1 MTNQV
6 DKKKTNDG
14 NAKVDILSIIFMFL
28 LNVFKKVVWFAL
40 IVVLALVFI
49 YIFYYAIY
57 YSLSF
62 L

>member
-6 DKKKTNDG
+6 DKKKINDG
-14 NAKVDILSIIFMFL
+14 NAKVDILSVIFMFL
-28 LNVFKKVVWFAL
+28 SNVFKKVVWFAL

-57 YSLSF
+57 YLLSF